1 MNVTVEQLTEK
12 LKTLP
17 ENFLER
23 VWGYID
29 DLSEVEIDLEIPE
42 WQKNEVRERVEEY
55 KKNPDSFIDMDDVFS
70 EIDRELDENVK

>member
-29 DLSEVEIDLEIPE
+29 GLSEEGIDLEIPE
-42 WQKNEVRERVEEY
+42 WQKNEVRERIEEY
-55 KKNPDSFIDMDDVFS
+55 KRNPDSLIDMDDVFS
-70 EIDRELDENVK
+70 ESDTMLAGN

>member
-29 DLSEVEIDLEIPE
+29 GLSEQIDLEIPE
-42 WQKNEVRERVEEY
+42 WQKNEVRERIKEY
-55 KKNPDSFIDMDDVFS
+55 KRNPDSLIDMDDVFS
-70 EIDRELDENVK
+70 EIDRELDEN

>member
-1 MNVTVEQLTEK
+1 MNVTVEQITEK

-29 DLSEVEIDLEIPE
+29 GLSEEEIDLEIPE
-42 WQKNEVRERVEEY
+42 WQKNEVRERIEKY
-55 KKNPDSFIDMDDVFS
+55 KRNPDSLTDIDDVFS
-70 EIDRELDENVK
+70 DIDRELNES

>member
-23 VWGYID
+23 IWEYID
-29 DLSEVEIDLEIPE
+29 GLSEEQIDLELPE
-42 WQKNEVRERVEEY
+42 WQKNEVKERIEEY
-55 KKNPDSFIDMDDVFS
+55 KRNPDSLIDIEDIFKETEKDY
-70 EIDRELDENVK
+70 N

>member
-29 DLSEVEIDLEIPE
+29 GLSEEEIDFEIPE
-42 WQKNEVRERVEEY
+42 WQKNDVRERVEEY
-55 KKNPDSFIDMDDVFS
+55 KKNPDSLTYMDDVFS
-70 EIDRELDENVK
+70 EIDRELNEN

>member
-29 DLSEVEIDLEIPE
+29 GLSEEEIDLEIPE
-42 WQKNEVRERVEEY
+42 WQKNEVRERIEEY
-55 KKNPDSFIDMDDVFS
+55 KRNPGSLTDMNDVFS
-70 EIDRELDENVK
+70 EIDRELDEN

>member
-29 DLSEVEIDLEIPE
+29 GLSEEGMDLEIPE
-42 WQKNEVRERVEEY
+42 WQKNEVRERIEEY
-55 KKNPDSFIDMDDVFS
+55 QRNPNSLIDMDDVFS
-70 EIDRELDENVK
+70 EIDNMLAGN

>member
-29 DLSEVEIDLEIPE
+29 GLSEEEIDFEIPE
-42 WQKNEVRERVEEY
+42 WQKNEVRERIEEY
-55 KKNPDSFIDMDDVFS
+55 KKNPSSAHDLEDVMR
-70 EIDRELDENVK
+70 EIEEELK

>member
-1 MNVTVEQLTEK
+1 MNVTVEQLTEQ

-29 DLSEVEIDLEIPE
+29 GLSEEGIDLEIPE
-42 WQKNEVRERVEEY
+42 WQKNEVRERIEEY
-55 KKNPDSFIDMDDVFS
+55 NRNPDSLIDMNDVFS
-70 EIDRELDENVK
+70 ESDTMLAEN

>member
-17 ENFLER
+17 ENVLER

-29 DLSEVEIDLEIPE
+29 GLSEQIDLEIPE
-42 WQKNEVRERVEEY
+42 WQKNEVRERIEEY
-55 KKNPDSFIDMDDVFS
+55 KRNPDSLIDMDDVFS
-70 EIDRELDENVK
+70 EIDRELDEN

>member
-1 MNVTVEQLTEK
+1 MNVTVDQLTEK

-29 DLSEVEIDLEIPE
+29 GLSEQEIDLETPE
-42 WQKNEVRERVEEY
+42 WQKSIVAERVAEY
-55 KKNPDSFIDMDDVFS
+55 RQNPDSAIGIEDFFK
-70 EIDRELDENVK
+70 EIEKEFE

>member
-23 VWGYID
+23 FWGYID
-29 DLSEVEIDLEIPE
+29 GLSEEEIDLEIPE
-42 WQKNEVRERVEEY
+42 WQKNEVRERVEDN
-55 KKNPDSFIDMDDVFS
+55 KKNPDSLIDMDDVLS
-70 EIDRELDENVK
+70 EIDRELDEN

>member
-29 DLSEVEIDLEIPE
+29 GLSEEIDLEIPE
-42 WQKNEVRERVEEY
+42 WQKNEVRERIEEY
-55 KKNPDSFIDMDDVFS
+55 KRNPDSLIDMDDVFS
-70 EIDRELDENVK
+70 EIDRELDEN

>member
-29 DLSEVEIDLEIPE
+29 GLSEEIDLEIPE
-42 WQKNEVRERVEEY
+42 WQKNEVRDIIAEY
-55 KKNPDSFIDMDDVFS
+55 KKHPASAHDLEDVIR
-70 EIDRELDENVK
+70 EIEEEL